1 MEKLQDGQVE
11 EAKKA
16 KALKEIQEIAE
27 EKEKI
32 HKLLETNDEEE
43 LRKYLDIDLTQKY
56 YIEKAIHNLASSSF
70 PETVVENASN
80 ALFFLDNLKTKS
92 RSLLQSRRAGKR
104 FPESYKIVTF
114 QSPTCN
120 IPPLY

>member
-1 MEKLQDGQVE
+1 MEELQDNQAE
-11 EAKKA
+11 ETKKA

-56 YIEKAIHNLASSSF
+56 YLEKAIHNLASSSF
-70 PETVVENASN
+70 PETVAENASN
-80 ALFFLDNLKTKS
+80 ALFFLGNLKKKKEME
-92 RSLLQSRRAGKR
+92 LLKGK
-104 FPESYKIVTF
+104 EGED
-114 QSPTCN
+114 
-120 IPPLY
+120 